1 MKILLLKG
9 QIYYFGGVYTNLY
22 RNWLAYKQ
30 FEKIQILKEA
40 IFYRLST
47 IYLVEYYYKPIN

>member
-22 RNWLAYKQ
+22 RNWLGNKK
-30 FEKIQILKEA
+30 FEKIQILKGA
-40 IFYRLST
+40 IFDR
-47 IYLVEYYYKPIN
+47 E